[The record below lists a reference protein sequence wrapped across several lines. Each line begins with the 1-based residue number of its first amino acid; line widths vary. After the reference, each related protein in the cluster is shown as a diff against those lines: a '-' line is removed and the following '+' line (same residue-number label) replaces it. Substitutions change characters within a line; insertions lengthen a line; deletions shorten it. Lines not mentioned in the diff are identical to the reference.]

1 MELVFIGFIIVFVV
15 LVVFLIVYII
25 SGIVDFIRRLASG
38 KENNDYYTKRTLH
51 QKMKMLVTPTV
62 NVVRDDI
69 YYQNHMLKNIKG
81 TYITK
86 KDSISFLQMTI

>member
-51 QKMKMLVTPTV
+51 QKMKMLLTPTV
-62 NVVRDDI
+62 NVVSDDI
-69 YYQNHMLKNIKG
+69 YYQNHMLNHEIKELKKELNTLKNKNV
-81 TYITK
+81 
-86 KDSISFLQMTI
+86 